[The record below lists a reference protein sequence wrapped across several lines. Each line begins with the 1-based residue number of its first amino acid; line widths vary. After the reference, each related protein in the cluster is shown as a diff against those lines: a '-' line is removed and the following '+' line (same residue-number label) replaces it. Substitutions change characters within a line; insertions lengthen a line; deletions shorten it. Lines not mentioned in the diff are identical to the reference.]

1 MTNKTI
7 SINPSLFSIGSSKTR
22 KKREKGST
30 PKEIPIISPNV
41 LKNKL
46 LHRIKEH
53 KKKEIKNLEVNK
65 NLDLKGGLKE
75 DENIKNKDIEF
86 NDEFMNS
93 INYLQSLSKQKKI
106 NDEKTKLEEL
116 KQKRRENLERRTIR
130 SYTNEEIN
138 INTNPNVNI
147 ELPDELKENI
157 IEEPFHIT
165 KPNDVPYGIL
175 KGGKKP
181 SYRDWVKTQR
191 NNIVTNPNASLIVQ
205 PEKNNKF
212 LDRENRLHL
221 LKQKIKQNMVPNMA
235 PNTATNIVSNYATI
249 SQQPTANMVSSVN
262 VSPSM
267 VATNAPPIMVSSME
281 PSLQSANANMIT
293 APIIQNT
300 PPPMGPQEG
309 GKIIATKHITK
320 KTTKKKYTL
329 GRSLSK
335 NKIGVLIKDNRT
347 RKNVLTAQKELK
359 RKNINDVKKYLREH
373 NLIKTGSNA
382 PNDVLR
388 KLYESSMLS
397 GEITNTNRETLLHNF
412 GKEEK

>member
-22 KKREKGST
+22 KKRDKGST

-53 KKKEIKNLEVNK
+53 KKKEIKNLELNK
-65 NLDLKGGLKE
+65 NLGLKDGLKGGE
-75 DENIKNKDIEF
+75 TIKNEDIEF
-86 NDEFMNS
+86 NDEFINS
-93 INYLQSLSKQKKI
+93 IDYLQSLSKQKKI
-106 NDEKTKLEEL
+106 SDEKTKFEEL
-116 KQKRRENLERRTIR
+116 KQKRKANLERRTIR
-130 SYTNEEIN
+130 SYNNDEIYTNP
-138 INTNPNVNI
+138 NPNVNI

-165 KPNDVPYGIL
+165 KPTDVPYGIL

-205 PEKNNKF
+205 PEKNSKF
-212 LDRENRLHL
+212 IDRENRLHL
-221 LKQKIKQNMVPNMA
+221 LKQKIKQNMPTYSPTIMVPNL
-235 PNTATNIVSNYATI
+235 ATG
-249 SQQPTANMVSSVN
+249 SQHSTANMVSVN
-262 VSPSM
+262 TP
-267 VATNAPPIMVSSME
+267 TNLAPIMVSSME
-281 PSLQSANANMIT
+281 PTLPLANANMLT
-293 APIIQNT
+293 APIIQNQD
-300 PPPMGPQEG
+300 PPLSMGPQEG

-397 GEITNTNRETLLHNF
+397 GEITNTNRETLIHNF
-412 GKEEK
+412 TKEEK